1 MQPKNIKEFKELIL
15 KYESITL
22 EEIEKHYNKLS
33 REFAHENLTGF
44 GDAETCTLCISI
56 KKDCSICTYSV
67 TPRLKKNDFHCMNS
81 INEKT
86 FDMISDATTPQELKA
101 AYKARAKHMRNILK
115 EYYENN
121 T

>member
-33 REFAHENLTGF
+33 RKFAHENLTGF
-44 GDAETCTLCISI
+44 GDSETCELC
-56 KKDCSICTYSV
+56 KKVNRDCEICTYAI
-67 TPRLKKNDFHCMNS
+67 TPGCRRIGTCHSDDND
-81 INEKT
+81 ET
-86 FDMISDATTPQELKA
+86 FMKIADARTPQELKA